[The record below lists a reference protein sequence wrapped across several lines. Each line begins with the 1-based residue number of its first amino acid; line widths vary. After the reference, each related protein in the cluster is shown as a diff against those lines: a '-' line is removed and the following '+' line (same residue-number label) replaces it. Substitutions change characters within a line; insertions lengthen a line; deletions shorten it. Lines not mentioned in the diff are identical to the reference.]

1 MTTAPVELNIEVAIE
16 CAQWKNIAGLRDI
29 IERALRQTL
38 VATDVR
44 LSMGAEVSF
53 LLCDDDFIADLNR
66 KWRNRDTPTNVLSFP
81 TGGEL
86 AVTCILGD
94 IVIAFGTTGREAAAE
109 CKSFKDHFTHL
120 VVHGFL
126 HLLGY
131 DHGTDAEADEMEAL
145 EREVLASLGI
155 DDPYRGSR
163 VESAGTL

>member
-66 KWRNRDTPTNVLSFP
+66 KWRNQDAPTNVLSVP
-81 TGGEL
+81 AGGEL
-86 AVTCILGD
+86 ALTSILGD
-94 IVIAFGTTGREAAAE
+94 IIIAFETTAREAATE
-109 CKSFKDHFTHL
+109 NKSFLDHFTHL

-126 HLLGY
+126 HILGY
-131 DHGTDAEADEMEAL
+131 DHGTDAEAEEMEAL
-145 EREVLASLGI
+145 EREVLISLGI
-155 DDPYRGSR
+155 DDPYRGSL
-163 VESAGTL
+163 VESDGAL